1 MLRQILLLGMICF
14 SINSL
19 AVAEQTAPGA
29 AALETAATE
38 AIAPAVDPAP
48 AAPAPAANPPASTSP
63 FNAVRS
69 DKKTQTALGGG
80 LVKADPV
87 TVIGGL
93 LLVLLL
99 IVAIAWLMRR
109 MGGMASL
116 GGQSMKIVAALSVG
130 TREKVLLIEVG
141 DKQILLGVAPG
152 RVSCLQSFESPV
164 IDSKP
169 AQGSDFSST
178 IKQLLK
184 QRTDMSDKRP
194 TQS

>member
-1 MLRQILLLGMICF
+1 MLWRILLLGMICC
-14 SINSL
+14 SVNSFAL
-19 AVAEQTAPGA
+19 AEPAVAGNAVLEATAG
-29 AALETAATE
+29 ES
-38 AIAPAVDPAP
+38 VDPAAGP
-48 AAPAPAANPPASTSP
+48 DPVPAANRPAGTSP
-63 FNAVRS
+63 FSATGN
-69 DKKTQTALGGG
+69 DKKTKTALGDG

-99 IVAIAWLMRR
+99 ILAIAWLMRR
-109 MGGMASL
+109 MGGMVSM

-130 TREKVLLIEVG
+130 AREKVLLIEVG

-169 AQGSDFSST
+169 AQGGDFST
-178 IKQLLK
+178 TMKRLLK
-184 QRTDMSDKRP
+184 DRAGMSDKRP
-194 TQS
+194 TSP